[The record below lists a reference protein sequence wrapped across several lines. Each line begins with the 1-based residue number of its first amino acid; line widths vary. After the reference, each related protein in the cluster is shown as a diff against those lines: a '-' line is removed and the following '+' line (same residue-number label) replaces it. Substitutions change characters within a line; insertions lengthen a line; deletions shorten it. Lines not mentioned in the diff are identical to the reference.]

1 MDQQQQTITLGEDE
15 KSVND
20 VRYIG
25 NLVSDFE
32 VNELNNG
39 DRVVNVTI
47 AINNSRKSK
56 NPDKVRYADLAFWN
70 ELADE
75 LESSAKKGTR
85 IAIKG
90 AMDQNTFETKDGR
103 KVRATFYRV
112 QKFAVEARGL

>member
-1 MDQQQQTITLGEDE
+1 MDQNQQSSALSDNE

-20 VRYIG
+20 TRFIG

-32 VNELNNG
+32 VNTLSNG
-39 DRVVNVTI
+39 DRVVNATI

-75 LESSAKKGTR
+75 LEVSGKKGTR

-112 QKFAVEARGL
+112 QKFSIEARGV